1 MLSQDAIM
9 DLAFALG
16 LPSHQLVVGIHT
28 FGTLYRLANTSQT
41 TPGSA
46 SISWSANRQPITTIS
61 HSKVASYFMKE
72 RKLIK
77 IVLLSRF
84 VMCERRQTGL

>member
-1 MLSQDAIM
+1 M

-16 LPSHQLVVGIHT
+16 LPSSQLVVGVPT

-46 SISWSANRQPITTIS
+46 SISWSANKQPITTIS
-61 HSKVASYFMKE
+61 HSKVMQTQLNKY
-72 RKLIK
+72 KLSN
-77 IVLLSRF
+77 LYYLD
-84 VMCERRQTGL
+84 L